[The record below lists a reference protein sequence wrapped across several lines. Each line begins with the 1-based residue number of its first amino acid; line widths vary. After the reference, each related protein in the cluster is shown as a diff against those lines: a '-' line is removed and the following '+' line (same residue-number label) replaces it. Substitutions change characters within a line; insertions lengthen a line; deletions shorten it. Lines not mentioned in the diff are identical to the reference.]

1 MWPAW
6 LRSCVLFVECAAIH
20 GCYMP
25 NCSRSRIPPLLQQ
38 VSVTTNTRDRWIT
51 LLSRNSVGCV
61 VRVCVAAAR
70 ACVSSA
76 VCCCTA
82 EACGFAAS
90 RLWMVMELS
99 PLQSMVVLLLQGCK
113 VMLLGVLL
121 LNGQD
126 WFVCG
131 FIGAATSARS
141 CALQCSAASALGN
154 QNRTLAADWHLQLP
168 IKQARSTFHNSSMSL
183 SRWLGCTAWLIY
195 AICCSLEFAACIVRL
210 QPPCFDCRGC
220 YRDRVAA

>member
-1 MWPAW
+1 M
-6 LRSCVLFVECAAIH
+6 
-20 GCYMP
+20 
-25 NCSRSRIPPLLQQ
+25 
-38 VSVTTNTRDRWIT
+38 
-51 LLSRNSVGCV
+51 
-61 VRVCVAAAR
+61 
-70 ACVSSA
+70 SSA

-82 EACGFAAS
+82 EAFAAS

-99 PLQSMVVLLLQGCK
+99 HLQSMVVLLLQGCK

-126 WFVCG
+126 WFVCS

-141 CALQCSAASALGN
+141 CALQCSADSALGN

-168 IKQARSTFHNSSMSL
+168 IKQARSTFRNSSMSL

-195 AICCSLEFAACIVRL
+195 AVCCLLEFAACIVRL
-210 QPPCFDCRGC
+210 QPPCFDCWGC
-220 YRDRVAA
+220 YRDRIAA

>member
-1 MWPAW
+1 MI
-6 LRSCVLFVECAAIH
+6 C
-20 GCYMP
+20 GCCMFKNSHNWMSP
-25 NCSRSRIPPLLQQ
+25 FLQQ

-121 LNGQD
+121 LTEQD

-131 FIGAATSARS
+131 FMGAATSARS
-141 CALQCSAASALGN
+141 FDAAM
-154 QNRTLAADWHLQLP
+154 Q
-168 IKQARSTFHNSSMSL
+168 RS
-183 SRWLGCTAWLIY
+183 
-195 AICCSLEFAACIVRL
+195 
-210 QPPCFDCRGC
+210 
-220 YRDRVAA
+220 